1 MKTKCKIGNKLPTF
15 SFSLSNDKIIKTKDL
30 LGKKHIL
37 YFYPKDNTPGCTTE
51 AKDFST
57 KIKEFN
63 KLKTE
68 IIGISKDSIKTHK
81 NFIKK
86 QDLKILL
93 ASDEEGKTLEKF
105 GVWVEKNMYGRK
117 YMGIQRSTFLIDEKL
132 KIIFIWEKVKVKGH
146 VDEVLEKI
154 RELN

>member
-51 AKDFST
+51 AKDFSA

-93 ASDEEGKTLEKF
+93 ASDEEGKILEKF

>member
-51 AKDFST
+51 AKDFSA

>member
-1 MKTKCKIGNKLPTF
+1 MKTKCKIGNKLPAF

-51 AKDFST
+51 AKDFSA

-105 GVWVEKNMYGRK
+105 GVWVEINMYGRK

>member
-1 MKTKCKIGNKLPTF
+1 MKTKCKIGNKLQAF

-51 AKDFST
+51 AKDFSA

-93 ASDEEGKTLEKF
+93 ASDEEGKTIERF

-146 VDEVLEKI
+146 VDEVLKKI

>member
-1 MKTKCKIGNKLPTF
+1 M
-15 SFSLSNDKIIKTKDL
+15 
-30 LGKKHIL
+30 GKKHIL

-93 ASDEEGKTLEKF
+93 ASDEEGKILEKF